1 MRWKGRPKS
10 SNIEDRRAMR
20 SSAAGGFGRGG
31 LRLLPLVFRFLGF
44 KGTLLVIVCVVAYGL
59 FTGNLGNMLYALG
72 LGDSPATE
80 TLNQTPQELS
90 LIHI

>member
-31 LRLLPLVFRFLGF
+31 LRLLPLVFDFLVL
-44 KGTLLVIVCVVAYGL
+44 KVLC
-59 FTGNLGNMLYALG
+59 
-72 LGDSPATE
+72 
-80 TLNQTPQELS
+80 
-90 LIHI
+90 